1 MDFDAGFAVAGQ
13 AAMAGWL
20 ALILLPRWR
29 WLVMALRHGLVGAL
43 SLAYAALIFV
53 YFFRVEGGGFDGVAQ
68 VRALFQ
74 SDPVLLAGWLHYLAF
89 DLFVGI
95 WIAGRADAVGLSRAL
110 QAPIL
115 LATFMFGPVGLLL
128 FYACQAAPVLF
139 GTSPREMSRVDAHA

>member
-1 MDFDAGFAVAGQ
+1 MDFDAGFAAASQ
-13 AAMAGWL
+13 AAMLGWL

-29 WLVMALRHGLVGAL
+29 PLVAALRYGLIGLL
-43 SLAYAALIFV
+43 SLGYAALIFAF
-53 YFFRVEGGGFDGVAQ
+53 FFRVEGGFGGVAE

-95 WIAGRADAVGLSRAL
+95 WIALRADAIGLARLL

-115 LATFMFGPVGLLL
+115 VATFMFGPVGLLI
-128 FYACQAAPVLF
+128 FYACRA
-139 GTSPREMSRVDAHA
+139 MSARGALSGKGETHVHAHA